1 MKQILKS
8 MKLNYIACCLNI
20 CCLCCVCN
28 LEEKPHSEKAI
39 EYSSDLDYDDGW
51 DKSQVALCIV
61 GIYDFKVI
69 ALFTSS
75 FCAGCTQSTCIS

>member
-28 LEEKPHSEKAI
+28 LEEKPDSEKAI

-51 DKSQVALCIV
+51 DKRL
-61 GIYDFKVI
+61 
-69 ALFTSS
+69 LF
-75 FCAGCTQSTCIS
+75 A